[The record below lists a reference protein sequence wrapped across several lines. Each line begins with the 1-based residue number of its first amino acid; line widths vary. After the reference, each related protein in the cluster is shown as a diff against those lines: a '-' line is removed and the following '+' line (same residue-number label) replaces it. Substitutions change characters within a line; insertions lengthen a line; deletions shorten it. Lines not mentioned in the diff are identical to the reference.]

1 MLPLSVAPM
10 MDYTDRHFRFVMRQ
24 ITRGALLYSEM
35 VTTGALIYGD
45 RAAHLDFS
53 PEERPVSLQ
62 LGGDDPAALAAC
74 ARMAEDWGYDEVNLN
89 CGCPSPRVQRGNFGA
104 CLMLSPQL
112 VAEAAAA
119 MRAATRL
126 PVTVKHRI
134 GVDEHDRY
142 EDMAR
147 FVEIV
152 ASAGVRRFTVHAR
165 KAWLH
170 GLSPKENRTIPP
182 LRYAEV
188 YRLKAEHPELEIEL
202 NGGVQNLD
210 EAYTHLAQVDA
221 VMIGR
226 AAVDRPMSLATADRD
241 LFGQRDA
248 PVPTPEQIIEAV
260 RPYLAAHLERGGK
273 GAHVLRHLL
282 QLYAGR
288 PGASVWRRHLGG
300 AGDRPPLAVLDEG
313 LALVSARRLL

>member
-24 ITRGALLYSEM
+24 ITRRALLYTEM
-35 VTTGALIYGD
+35 VTTGALIHGD

-53 PEERPVSLQ
+53 QVERPVSLQ
-62 LGGDDPAALAAC
+62 LGGDDPAALALC

-104 CLMLSPQL
+104 ALMMSPEI
-112 VAEAAAA
+112 VAEAVSA

-134 GVDEHDRY
+134 GVDDQDRY

-147 FVEIV
+147 FVETV
-152 ASAGVRRFTVHAR
+152 AAAGVRRFTVHAR

-182 LRYAEV
+182 LRYEEV
-188 YRLKAEHPELEIEL
+188 YRLKRTHPDLEIEI
-202 NGGVQNLD
+202 NGGIQSLD
-210 EAYTHLAQVDA
+210 EATAHLQQVDG

-226 AAVDRPMSLATADRD
+226 AAVDRPMSLAEADRR
-241 LFGQRDA
+241 LFSDDA
-248 PVPTPEQIIEAV
+248 PAPTPEQIIEAV
-260 RPYLAAHLERGGK
+260 RPYLADHLARGGK
-273 GAHVLRHLL
+273 GSHVLRHLL

-288 PGASVWRRHLGG
+288 PGAGAWRRHLGG
-300 AGDRPPLAVLDEG
+300 AGDRPALAVLDEG